1 MTTAA
6 DYAEN
11 RGAPMKNTG
20 RGPCVESGC
29 DHCSYYASASSGTDS
44 GIRSHYGSCN
54 RRAAHGPVRPG
65 AMAASAETAETAVI
79 AGQAS
84 LPWHCLYFL
93 PLPQG
98 QGSLRP
104 TRTPSGSASSSSA
117 WPPAVVSTPPLSVGA
132 V

>member
-1 MTTAA
+1 
-6 DYAEN
+6 
-11 RGAPMKNTG
+11 MKNTG

-29 DHCSYYASASSGTDS
+29 DHCSYYASASSGSGTGT
-44 GIRSHYGSCN
+44 GIRSHSGSCN
-54 RRAAHGPVRPG
+54 RRAAHGHVRRG
-65 AMAASAETAETAVI
+65 AMAASAETAVIAAI